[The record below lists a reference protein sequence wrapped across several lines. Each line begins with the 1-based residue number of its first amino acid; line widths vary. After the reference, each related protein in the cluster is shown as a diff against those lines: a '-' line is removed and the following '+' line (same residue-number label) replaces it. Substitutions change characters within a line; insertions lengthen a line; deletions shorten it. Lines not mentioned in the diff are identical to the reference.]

1 MNTGFN
7 TTALEPWQW
16 CWQCGQ
22 SLFDWSTCYEST
34 SFLGRLVICR
44 RCASTLKD
52 VKPLTTRTG
61 VVGYRDRETWRR
73 VNRRNT
79 S

>member
-1 MNTGFN
+1 MTPEFG

-22 SLFDWSTCYEST
+22 SLFDWSSVYET
-34 SFLGRLVICR
+34 TNFLGRLVICR
-44 RCASTLKD
+44 RCAKNLTD

-61 VVGYRDRETWRR
+61 VLGFRDRETWKR
-73 VNRRNT
+73 VNRKDT
-79 S
+79 P